1 MLTAM
6 ETTERTTTRHS
17 RPPLEVAEMAGRD
30 ALATYAAA
38 AGAGWLSDGL
48 GPTLA
53 ISLLVVSGAMA
64 GDDILRHAGAIA
76 RSLARAGGGTR
87 MDPGAAAAFL
97 RAAAQGFVSCGDHQ
111 CAADALELATGLRLG

>member
-1 MLTAM
+1 
-6 ETTERTTTRHS
+6 
-17 RPPLEVAEMAGRD
+17 MAGRD
-30 ALATYAAA
+30 ALAIYAAA

-64 GDDILRHAGAIA
+64 GDDILRDAGVIA
-76 RSLARAGGGTR
+76 GGLARAGGGTR

-97 RAAAQGFVSCGDHQ
+97 RAAAQGFVNCGDHQ
-111 CAADALELATGLRLG
+111 SAADALELGEVLSLV